1 MLRPWPRPQ
10 LLLKLPHHLL
20 QMLAGLT
27 FPQQVSS
34 KLLAVGLRM
43 LQLRLQVLNLKGT
56 PSERSAVPSTSIKQQ

>member
-1 MLRPWPRPQ
+1 
-10 LLLKLPHHLL
+10 
-20 QMLAGLT
+20 MLAGLT